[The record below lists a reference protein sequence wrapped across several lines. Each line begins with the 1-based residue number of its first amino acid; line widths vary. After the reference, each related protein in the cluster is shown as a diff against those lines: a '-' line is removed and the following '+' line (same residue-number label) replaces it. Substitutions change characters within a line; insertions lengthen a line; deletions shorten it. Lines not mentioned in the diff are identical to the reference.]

1 MRKLFP
7 IIFLF
12 TITFSQTT
20 VNPDISVIGDL
31 IGITDGDTYDF
42 SSSGVELAIQGY
54 VNPFARAN
62 VYLHKHNDESPI
74 HLEEAF
80 LSIERGLPMNLGL
93 RAGKMRPDFGKI
105 NQEHMHTYYYILS
118 SEPVQAVIG
127 NEMWSTLGIESN
139 LLLPLPWYGNISLG
153 IFQEGITQHH
163 HEEEMEEHDHEEA
176 EPEHEEEHEDE
187 DVGKALSGRISHFFD
202 LNSITHLELGTSYY
216 VELENTESSI
226 LGADFKFK
234 WRHDT
239 YRSIILQGDYFHKN
253 GHGGESINAGYI
265 WANYQFNRIW
275 NAGVILDYSNDI
287 EEETYKSFGLFA
299 GFSPAEE
306 SSVFR
311 FRVHQAYHGEEDP
324 VLTFVAQILWSL
336 GSHKPHQF

>member
-1 MRKLFP
+1 MRKLIP
-7 IIFLF
+7 IMFLF
-12 TITFSQTT
+12 FNIYSQTT
-20 VNPDISVIGDL
+20 VNPDISIIGDL
-31 IGITDGDTYDF
+31 ITKNNNTIDF

-62 VYLHKHNDESPI
+62 VYLHKQNDDSPI

-80 LSIERGLPMNLGL
+80 LSIERGLPMNLGF

-118 SEPVQAVIG
+118 SEPVQIVLG
-127 NEMWSTLGIESN
+127 NEMWGSLGLEGN
-139 LLLPLPWYGNISLG
+139 LMLPLPWYSNISFG

-163 HEEEMEEHDHEEA
+163 HDEEV
-176 EPEHEEEHEDE
+176 EEHENE
-187 DVGKALSGRISHFFD
+187 EVGKALSGRLSHFFD
-202 LNSITHLELGTSYY
+202 LNSVTHIEVGTSYY
-216 VELENTESSI
+216 VELENTEANI

-234 WRHDT
+234 WRPDT

-253 GHGGESINAGYI
+253 GHDNESINAGYL

-275 NAGVILDYSNDI
+275 NAGIILDYSNDI

-299 GFSPAEE
+299 GFSPVEE

-311 FRVHQAYHGEEDP
+311 FRVHQEYHGDDNP
-324 VLTFVAQILWSL
+324 NLAFVAQVLWSL
-336 GSHKPHQF
+336 GPHKPHQF